1 MLLWLMTAQTTKLDP
16 RIRRTRQL
24 LFEAFQNLLAE
35 KSFHLITVQDIA
47 ERSTLNRAT
56 FYDHFT
62 DKFALLE
69 AMMGERFATLIDA
82 RMAGN
87 DGTCQAALR
96 PLILAACD
104 FLAEVSSG
112 CQKQQRQF
120 EPIVESQVKTL
131 IRESLLVGLCSYGAK
146 NPELKATMVSWAI
159 AGAAFQWSREK
170 KISAEQL
177 ADAVLP
183 TVQTSLQAGD

>member
-35 KSFHLITVQDIA
+35 KSFHLITVQDLA

-87 DGTCQAALR
+87 DGTCEAALR

-120 EPIVESQVKTL
+120 EPIVESQVKAL
-131 IRESLLVGLCSYGAK
+131 IRESLLVGLCSHGAE